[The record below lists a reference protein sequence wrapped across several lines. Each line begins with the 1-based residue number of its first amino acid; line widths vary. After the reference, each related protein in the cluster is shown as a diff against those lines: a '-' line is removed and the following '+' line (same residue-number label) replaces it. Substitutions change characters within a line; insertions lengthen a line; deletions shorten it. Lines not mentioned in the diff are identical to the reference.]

1 MTRETTTHS
10 ELPNSQEQ
18 IDFHK
23 HTHSVQFYFEDK
35 FLLESLSRFIGS
47 ALGAGDAGVVIATEE
62 HRIEL
67 ARRLA
72 ERGLEVARI
81 VEQGRYVAL
90 DASETLSQFMID
102 EWPNEQRFV
111 DVIGS
116 VISRTRA
123 AAQREHGRAALFGE
137 MVALLWAEGKA
148 DAALRL
154 EQLWNQIAQSHSFS
168 LVCAYPL
175 TKFYREDHGEAFQ
188 KICNEHSAV
197 IPSESY
203 ALASE
208 DERLRMVAQ
217 WQQKALALETE
228 IARRSETEEAV
239 SRLAAIVESS
249 EDAIASKDLNGIIRS
264 WNASAERMFEYKAEE
279 IIGKPVTLVIPP
291 ELHKDEAM
299 ILSKIRRGERI
310 EHFETVRVTKS
321 GRRLDVSL
329 TVSPLKHADGHV
341 IGAAKIVRDITER
354 KRTTEALLRTEKMAA
369 TGQLAATIAH
379 EINNPLQGLTNL
391 LSLIAYKTSLDD
403 NTRQLVSLAEGE
415 LSRISHI
422 ARQTLALYRETT
434 TPVPTKITEVLEDVL
449 EVFAMR
455 MRSTQVKLERR
466 YEFTGELPGFPAE
479 LRQLFANVITNAL
492 EATKEKGRVYVHVA
506 PWREKKKPE
515 RAGVRVLIADNGTGI
530 PSELRRR
537 IFDPFVTTKAEK
549 GTGLGLWVAKAIVGK
564 HEGSIRFRS
573 SSSPVR
579 SGTVISIFLPLQAA
593 WQAFSA
599 GVGTGHD
606 SAA

>member
-1 MTRETTTHS
+1 M
-10 ELPNSQEQ
+10 
-18 IDFHK
+18 
-23 HTHSVQFYFEDK
+23 
-35 FLLESLSRFIGS
+35 
-47 ALGAGDAGVVIATEE
+47 
-62 HRIEL
+62 
-67 ARRLA
+67 
-72 ERGLEVARI
+72 
-81 VEQGRYVAL
+81 
-90 DASETLSQFMID
+90 
-102 EWPNEQRFV
+102 
-111 DVIGS
+111 
-116 VISRTRA
+116 
-123 AAQREHGRAALFGE
+123 
-137 MVALLWAEGKA
+137 
-148 DAALRL
+148 
-154 EQLWNQIAQSHSFS
+154 
-168 LVCAYPL
+168 
-175 TKFYREDHGEAFQ
+175 
-188 KICNEHSAV
+188 

-228 IARRSETEEAV
+228 IARRSETEEAL

-422 ARQTLALYRETT
+422 ARQTLALYREST

-449 EVFAMR
+449 EVFATR
-455 MRSTQVKLERR
+455 MRSNQVKLERR
-466 YEFTGELPGFPAE
+466 YEFAGELPGFPAQ

-492 EATKEKGRVYVHVA
+492 EATKEKGRIYVHVA

-515 RAGVRVLIADNGTGI
+515 RPGVRVLIADNGTGI
-530 PSELRRR
+530 PSEMRRR

-564 HEGSIRFRS
+564 HEGSIRIRS

-593 WQAFSA
+593 WQTFSA

-606 SAA
+606 AAA